1 MQDHE
6 SPYYGGMPTP
16 PEHAER
22 LFRLSQE
29 AADEQGKTLTDI
41 AREADISPQA
51 VYKWRRGKSVRVK
64 TDRAISRAFG
74 WEVGSREAILAGGD
88 PIPLQGEHRSPMPP
102 PRIFDDSREQAIWD
116 LKEVLSEAE
125 RLHLIT
131 ALRQRD
137 QLLGEVRGDD
147 QDLGSGAAG

>member
-1 MQDHE
+1 
-6 SPYYGGMPTP
+6 MPTP

-41 AREADISPQA
+41 AREADVSPQA
-51 VYKWRRGKSVRVK
+51 VYKWRKGKSVRAK

-74 WEVGSREAILAGGD
+74 WEAGSREAILAGGA
-88 PIPLQGEHRSPMPP
+88 PTPLQGEHRPPAPP
-102 PRIFDDSREQAIWD
+102 PRVFDDSREQAIWD
-116 LKEVLSEAE
+116 LEVLSEAE

-147 QDLGSGAAG
+147 QGLGSGAAG